1 MDFNESLLSSDQSTI
16 YSLTIYHTSS
26 NTQALFVALN
36 TTYGSINGNSYYSGT
51 ISWYE
56 VYSLIQGN
64 SMLYSVLKWIT
75 DYYIFTI
82 NLSPIQFSAFKMTSG
97 VSSYGIAYD
106 PLTDR

>member
-1 MDFNESLLSSDQSTI
+1 MDYSESLLSSDQSTI
-16 YSLTIYHTSS
+16 YSLTIYHTPS
-26 NTQALFVALN
+26 NTQALFVVLN
-36 TTYGSINGNSYYSGT
+36 TSDGSINGNSYYSGT

-75 DYYIFTI
+75 DYYIFAI
-82 NLSPIQFSAFKMTSG
+82 NLSPIQFSAFKMASG

-106 PLTDR
+106 QLTDR